1 MPSHYIDFTLTSDQN
16 YFATVSYALF
26 QLISSSMNIQ
36 NMCSISDQNSVLNQ
50 FLSDVAISNSVISN
64 IEMIEPSFIVTSS
77 LLNISQ
83 STISLISSPDS
94 HDLMF
99 ITLDSSLIIDN
110 LVFEDSLSNLF
121 NSLNTDIQIDTL
133 MLRNISSS
141 LNLLKISTSQY
152 VNISNY
158 QTENAATSAST
169 EILITSSNNVKIEN
183 VNVSDVPQIVLEI
196 SNSIVDYLI
205 NFQVHRTMKAINI
218 LNSNVNMITGNFT
231 QNGDSLQYK
240 GGAIYIENSVVFIEN
255 SEFVNNTA
263 NDGGAID
270 LSCTSVVN

>member
-94 HDLMF
+94 YDLMF

-183 VNVSDVPQIVLEI
+183 VSVSDVPQIVLEI

-218 LNSNVNMITGNFT
+218 LNSNVNMISGNFT

-240 GGAIYIENSVVFIEN
+240 GGAIYIENSVVFVEN